1 MNKQEYLDQLRA
13 ALGCLPEEEIEES
26 VAFYA
31 EMIDDR
37 VADGMSE
44 EEATAQLDNPKAAA
58 RAIIGDLPTEPW
70 ETMPTEDRG
79 GTPLQGQTSAQAR
92 GARLGSK
99 PMNRALYWSLV
110 ILGSPLW
117 LTLLL
122 AAAAV
127 VIAIVAIVA
136 ALVFSVVAVVA
147 SLLLT
152 LWVLAAG
159 LMAGGPLGIAVCFYG
174 LAMGQPAYAA
184 AELGSGLI
192 CFGLGLFC
200 LHGAMAATK
209 GSGRLWR
216 ASVAK
221 AKVWFAKGREKM
233 RKRRS
238 GAESSMAFSSL
249 ASAAGTKEVAHEA

>member
-13 ALGCLPEEEIEES
+13 ALGCLPESEIEES

-44 EEATAQLDNPKAAA
+44 GEATAQLDDPKAAA
-58 RAIIGDLPTEPW
+58 RAIIGDLPVEV
-70 ETMPTEDRG
+70 G
-79 GTPLQGQTSAQAR
+79 GVATAQAR
-92 GARLGSK
+92 GARPKSK
-99 PMNRALYWSLV
+99 PMNRVLYWTLV

-127 VIAIVAIVA
+127 AIAAVTVA
-136 ALVFSVVAVVA
+136 AALALSVVAVAA

-152 LWVLAAG
+152 LWALAVG
-159 LMAGGPLGIAVCFYG
+159 LITGGPWGIAVCLYG

-184 AELGSGLI
+184 AELGSGLV
-192 CFGLGLFC
+192 CFGVGLFC
-200 LHGAMAATK
+200 LHGAVAATK
-209 GSGRLWR
+209 AAGRLWR
-216 ASVAK
+216 ATIAK
-221 AKVWFAKGREKM
+221 AKVWLARGKSKIRA
-233 RKRRS
+233 RRD
-238 GAESSMAFSSL
+238 AEAQGPEAL
-249 ASAAGTKEVAHEA
+249 ASLKAAASAKEVVHEA

>member
-1 MNKQEYLDQLRA
+1 
-13 ALGCLPEEEIEES
+13 
-26 VAFYA
+26 
-31 EMIDDR
+31 
-37 VADGMSE
+37 
-44 EEATAQLDNPKAAA
+44 
-58 RAIIGDLPTEPW
+58 
-70 ETMPTEDRG
+70 
-79 GTPLQGQTSAQAR
+79 
-92 GARLGSK
+92 
-99 PMNRALYWSLV
+99 MNRVMYWALV

-117 LTLLL
+117 LALLL

-249 ASAAGTKEVAHEA
+249 ASTAGTKEVAHEA